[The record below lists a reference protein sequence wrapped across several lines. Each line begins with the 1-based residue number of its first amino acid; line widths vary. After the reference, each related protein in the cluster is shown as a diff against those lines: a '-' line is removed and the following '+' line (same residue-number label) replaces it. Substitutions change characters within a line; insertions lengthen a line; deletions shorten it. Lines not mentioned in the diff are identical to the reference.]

1 MRNETKILSI
11 TNANTGRAKALMEV
25 TFFFFFFW
33 HTHDFEMCPNFSQ
46 SIKQKSFRVVRS
58 VYAETE
64 LRNTGAV

>member
-25 TFFFFFFW
+25 TFFFFW
-33 HTHDFEMCPNFSQ
+33 HTHDFEMCPTFSQ